1 MIKYFDIQADEMLPQ
16 VKIQILTAWERE
28 SDKAVNDSL
37 KYSTSLHPTIILD
50 TVLDFGRPPNPE
62 KFDLVS

>member
-1 MIKYFDIQADEMLPQ
+1 MLPQ

-37 KYSTSLHPTIILD
+37 KYSTSLHLTIILD
-50 TVLDFGRPPNPE
+50 AVLDFGRPPNPE
-62 KFDLVS
+62 KFDFVS